1 MLRFEGYVDKSES
14 TKKVIRDV
22 VRKGDRAFA
31 SGDVLYWDRLGYLYF
46 VGMGQLIPCQNYHI
60 SIKDSFRSSR
70 RYFPMEVHIFLNVN
84 YMSNLHIKGRER

>member
-22 VRKGDRAFA
+22 VWKGDRAFA

-46 VGMGQLIPCQNYHI
+46 VGMVL
-60 SIKDSFRSSR
+60 
-70 RYFPMEVHIFLNVN
+70 
-84 YMSNLHIKGRER
+84 